1 MKWLFRTAAAF
12 AAAVLFLCVCC
23 AAPSDSAKSAILMD
37 ADTGRILYAKNSD
50 CKSLIASTTKIMTAI
65 VVLEHCALDGE
76 YEIPPEATG
85 IEGSSIYLK
94 AGERLTV
101 RELLYGMLLQSGNDA
116 AVALALACSDS
127 VPEFVDLMN
136 LKAQQLGLHQ
146 THFEN
151 PSGLDGETHYST
163 AADLARMTRYAL
175 KNPDF
180 AEIVATKSV
189 QIGERSLTNHNK
201 LLWSCDGAIGVKT
214 GYTRAAG
221 RVLVSAAE
229 RNGRRLIAVT
239 ISDGSDWQDHKA
251 LYEFGFA
258 QYPERVLISAG
269 EDVGWVDC
277 MDGSRALLTA
287 GEDLI
292 YPAYEN
298 ENIRVTVRYPK
309 LCFAPGA
316 AGTQAGYGI
325 VTIGDREIGT
335 VTLFWKGREL
345 DDRTDT
351 ENTFRAW
358 NRLPS
363 CG

>member
-1 MKWLFRTAAAF
+1 MKWLYRTAAAF
-12 AAAVLFLCVCC
+12 VASVLFLSVCY
-23 AAPSDSAKSAILMD
+23 AAPSDSAKCSILMD

-50 CKSLIASTTKIMTAI
+50 KKSMIASTTKIMTAI
-65 VVLEHCALDGE
+65 VVLEHCDLNEE

-85 IEGSSIYLK
+85 IEGSSIYLQ
-94 AGERLTV
+94 AGERLTI
-101 RELLYGMLLQSGNDA
+101 RDLLYGMMLHSGNDA

-151 PSGLDGETHYST
+151 PNGLDGDAHYST

-175 KNPDF
+175 QNEAF
-180 AEIVATKSV
+180 AEIVATKSI
-189 QIGERSLTNHNK
+189 QIGTRSLTNHNK

-214 GYTRAAG
+214 GYTKAAG
-221 RVLVSAAE
+221 RILVSAAE

-239 ISDGSDWQDHKA
+239 ICDGNDWQDHKA
-251 LYEFGFA
+251 LYDYGFS

-277 MDGSRALLTA
+277 VDGSRAYLTA
-287 GEDLI
+287 GEDVS

-298 ENIRVTVRYPK
+298 ENVRVTVRYPK
-309 LCFAPGA
+309 ICFAPGA
-316 AGTQAGYGI
+316 AGSPAGYGT
-325 VTIGDREIGT
+325 VTIGDREVGT
-335 VTLFWKGREL
+335 VTLLWKGRET
-345 DDRTDT
+345 DDRTVT
-351 ENTFRAW
+351 EDPFCAW
-358 NRLPS
+358 SLLPQS
-363 CG
+363 G

>member
-1 MKWLFRTAAAF
+1 MRWLIRTAAAF
-12 AAAVLFLCVCC
+12 AAAVLFLSVCY

-50 CKSLIASTTKIMTAI
+50 CRSLIASTTKIMTAI
-65 VVLEHCALDGE
+65 VILEHCKLDAE
-76 YEIPPEATG
+76 YEIPPQATN
-85 IEGSSIYLK
+85 IEGSSIYLQ
-94 AGERLTV
+94 AGEHLTI
-101 RELLYGMLLQSGNDA
+101 RDLLYGMMLHSGNDA
-116 AVALALACSDS
+116 AVALAFACSES

-151 PSGLDGETHYST
+151 PNGLDGEAHYST

-180 AEIVATKSV
+180 VDIVSTKTI
-189 QIGERSLTNHNK
+189 QIGDRSLTNHNK
-201 LLWSCDGAIGVKT
+201 LLWSVDGAIGVKT

-221 RVLVSAAE
+221 RILVSAAE

-239 ISDGSDWQDHKA
+239 ISDNNDWEDHKA
-251 LYEFGFA
+251 LYEYGFA

-269 EDVGWVDC
+269 EEVGWADC
-277 MDGSRALLTA
+277 MDGSRAVLTA
-287 GEDLI
+287 GEDVS

-298 ENIRVTVRYPK
+298 ENIRVTVQYPK
-309 LCFAPGA
+309 FCIAPGA
-316 AGTQAGYGI
+316 PGTPAGYGT

-335 VTLFWKGREL
+335 VTLLWKGREE

-351 ENTFRAW
+351 EDPFRAW
-358 NRLPS
+358 NRLPP